1 MNPFYIF
8 LAILAVVVLLYLT
21 GSIKFSATYTSSP
34 PENYEEDRPQILF
47 EKCWNGNRDAC
58 EELREVNL

>member
-8 LAILAVVVLLYLT
+8 IAILAVIVLLYLT

-34 PENYEEDRPQILF
+34 PENYEENSSQRF
-47 EKCWNGNRDAC
+47 EP
-58 EELREVNL
+58 EELRRQFSHLIDYE

>member
-34 PENYEEDRPQILF
+34 PENYDENSSQ
-47 EKCWNGNRDAC
+47 
-58 EELREVNL
+58 